1 MSDRNAYALP
11 ICTDQYDVH
20 SGRSFMKSRIVSFR
34 LPCDLVEVIESEARS
49 TGQSRTRVVTT
60 ALAKAYDCSVPLPPR
75 VTPDQ
80 LQCQLDEL
88 RAEVEVL
95 RESNNL
101 LRHLERLEN
110 QVNLGD
116 DVENAIASLSTKGR
130 SAWMIRVLSEAAQ
143 KELMPMRMMKST
155 G

>member
-1 MSDRNAYALP
+1 M
-11 ICTDQYDVH
+11 
-20 SGRSFMKSRIVSFR
+20 
-34 LPCDLVEVIESEARS
+34 VEVIESEARA

-75 VTPDQ
+75 ITPDQ
-80 LQCQLDEL
+80 LQYQMDEL

-95 RESNNL
+95 RESNIL
-101 LRHLERLEN
+101 LRQLDRLEN
-110 QVNLGD
+110 QVNLGA
-116 DVENAIASLSTKGR
+116 DVENAIASLPTKGR

-143 KELMPMRMMKST
+143 RELMPLRMMKST

>member
-1 MSDRNAYALP
+1 
-11 ICTDQYDVH
+11 
-20 SGRSFMKSRIVSFR
+20 MKSRIVSFR
-34 LPCDLVEVIESEARS
+34 LPCDLVEVIESEARA

-75 VTPDQ
+75 ITPDQ

-88 RAEVEVL
+88 RTEVAVL
-95 RESNNL
+95 RESNTL
-101 LRHLERLEN
+101 LSQLDRLEN
-110 QVNLGD
+110 QVDFGA
-116 DVENAIASLSTKGR
+116 DVENAIASLPTTGR

-143 KELMPMRMMKST
+143 RELMPLRMLKSI

>member
-1 MSDRNAYALP
+1 
-11 ICTDQYDVH
+11 
-20 SGRSFMKSRIVSFR
+20 MKSRIVSFR
-34 LPCDLVEVIESEARS
+34 LPCDLVEIIESEARS

-101 LRHLERLEN
+101 LRHLELLES
-110 QVNLGD
+110 QVSLGD

-130 SAWMIRVLSEAAQ
+130 SAWMVRVLSEAAQ
-143 KELMPMRMMKST
+143 KELIPLRVMKST